1 MRAIILNK
9 SSAIYKTDRDIPK
22 LTSLF
27 DVLVKVYYAGIC
39 RTDIG
44 IGKGIVPA
52 KENIV
57 MGHEFCGK
65 IEGFLNGEC
74 KMDDWKVGDV
84 VSANP
89 MFFGT
94 NGDTMCGKDCNGA
107 FAEYIAVP
115 SEALVH
121 LPPHLL
127 SPFGA
132 FLEPVAAALAPLKYI
147 NGKTCIFGGSR
158 IAELTYQVARVMG
171 HHDIERVIYT
181 GDLGK
186 NRYDCIIETEPS
198 NIDAYINAL
207 KPGGTLVLKSRSYI
221 PCSFT
226 ANTIAMKEVCIR
238 GARYGD
244 FNVASHILTAAANHL
259 PYTLDTSVLF
269 GDIYELSQ
277 IEAAFAEA
285 EHTESKKTFFKICAE

>member
-1 MRAIILNK
+1 MRAIILNR
-9 SSAIYKTDRDIPK
+9 SSVAYKIDWDIPK
-22 LTSLF
+22 LTNICN
-27 DVLVKVYYAGIC
+27 VLVKVYYAGIC

-65 IEGFLNGEC
+65 IAGFLNGEC
-74 KMDDWKVGDV
+74 EMDGWKVGDV

-89 MFFGT
+89 MSFGT
-94 NGDTMCGKDCNGA
+94 TGDMMCGKDCNGA

-115 SEALVH
+115 CRALVH
-121 LPPHLL
+121 LPHYLL

-147 NGKTCIFGGSR
+147 NGKICIFGGTR
-158 IAELTYQVARVMG
+158 IAELTSQVAMIMG
-171 HHDIERVIYT
+171 HRDMERVVHID
-181 GDLGK
+181 DLRK
-186 NRYDCIIETEPS
+186 NCYDCIIETEPS
-198 NIDAYINAL
+198 NIDAYIDAL
-207 KPGGTLVLKSRSYI
+207 KPGGVLVLKSRSYT

-244 FNVASHILTAAANHL
+244 FDVARNILTATACHL
-259 PYTLDTSVLF
+259 PHALDTSMLF
-269 GDIYELSQ
+269 GNIHDLSQ
-277 IEAAFAEA
+277 YEAAFAEA
-285 EHTESKKTFFKICAE
+285 ERIGSKKTFFKICAE